1 MARVLIVGWDERAAT
16 LARELRQRG
25 HLVRG
30 AAGESD
36 REAVE
41 VAGGEAVRADPDRL
55 GTLLAHLHG
64 VSAVC
69 WLAGDS
75 PRLEPLVETLIDTHA
90 RGLVC
95 EPGPSAETA
104 RGAAARNNVGFETA
118 SDPAAMAVAV
128 DRILATQGGP
138 PGA

>member
-1 MARVLIVGWDERAAT
+1 MARVLIVGWDARGGALAAQ
-16 LARELRQRG
+16 LRERG

-30 AAGESD
+30 AAGEAD
-36 REAVE
+36 QEAIEGTGAEAVE
-41 VAGGEAVRADPDRL
+41 ADPDRL
-55 GTLLAHLHG
+55 GTLLPHLHG

-95 EPGPSAETA
+95 EPGPGAEA
-104 RGAAARNNVGFETA
+104 ACHAAARNNVGFETA
-118 SDPAAMAVAV
+118 SDPAAMAAAL
-128 DRILATQGGP
+128 DRILAIQE
-138 PGA
+138 GARGA

>member
-1 MARVLIVGWDERAAT
+1 MARVLIVGIGTDGLV
-16 LARELRQRG
+16 LARELQERG

-30 AAGESD
+30 TASSEEELAPIEQAGA
-36 REAVE
+36 EAV
-41 VAGGEAVRADPDRL
+41 VADPDRL

-75 PRLEPLVETLIDTHA
+75 PCLEPLAETLVDTHV

-95 EPGPSAETA
+95 EPGPGAE
-104 RGAAARNNVGFETA
+104 AARRVAATSNVGLEIVPDRSEMA
-118 SDPAAMAVAV
+118 PAL
-128 DRILATQGGP
+128 DRVLSI
-138 PGA
+138 